1 MVIQT
6 QNMTTKTIG
15 IKEEVYDRLAA
26 EKHEDESFTE
36 TVDRL
41 LDNTQSDW
49 REGFGRYSEAE
60 DVEFEQNVLDAKRG
74 TSIGMSHRTDEA
86 LEAMGFELDDQGNVR
101 SYPGDENDDSETD
114 EGR

>member
-1 MVIQT
+1 MA
-6 QNMTTKTIG
+6 TKTIG
-15 IKEEVYDRLAA
+15 IEEEVYDRLAA

-41 LDNTQSDW
+41 LDKTQSDW

-60 DVEFEQNVLDAKRG
+60 GDEFEQNVLDSKRG

-86 LEAMGFELDDQGNVR
+86 LEAMGFELDEQGNILN
-101 SYPGDENDDSETD
+101 SPDNEDNGSETD
-114 EGR
+114 ESR

>member
-1 MVIQT
+1 MA
-6 QNMTTKTIG
+6 TKTIG

-41 LDNTQSDW
+41 LDKTQSDW
-49 REGFGRYSEAE
+49 REGFGRYSGAE
-60 DVEFEQNVLDAKRG
+60 GDEFEQNVLDSKRG
-74 TSIGMSHRTDEA
+74 TSIGMSHRTDEV
-86 LEAMGFELDDQGNVR
+86 LEAIGFELDDQGNILE
-101 SYPGDENDDSETD
+101 YPDDEDGSSEID